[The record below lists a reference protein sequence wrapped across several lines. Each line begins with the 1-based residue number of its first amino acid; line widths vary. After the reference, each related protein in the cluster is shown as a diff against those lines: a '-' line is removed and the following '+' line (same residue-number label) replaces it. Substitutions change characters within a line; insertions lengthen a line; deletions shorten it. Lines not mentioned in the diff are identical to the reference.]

1 MSEDKP
7 DRWATLEYQEI
18 GLAYRHDDTISMTA
32 QGLFWPAAVAVEAYA
47 WYAQAHLIPA
57 MLASLFLFWIGFET
71 ARRMM
76 ANTDERLERAR
87 ELEARLNMEHHRRL
101 WDKRQEMQGTR
112 IRDIRKRMFLAFA
125 TSWAVTLILA
135 LLDLGFHRSVGL
147 FF

>member
-1 MSEDKP
+1 MSEDSR

-47 WYAQAHLIPA
+47 WYAQVHLIPA
-57 MLASLFLFWIGFET
+57 MLASLFLFWIGFEI

-76 ANTDERLERAR
+76 ANTDARLERAR
-87 ELEARLNMEHHRRL
+87 ELEEVLRMDHHRRL
-101 WDKRQEMQGTR
+101 WDKREKMPGTR
-112 IRDIRKRMFLAFA
+112 IRDIRTRISLALVI
-125 TSWAVTLILA
+125 SWAVTLILA
-135 LLDLGFHRSVGL
+135 LLNLGFHRSVGL